1 MPENIAAFMP
11 DDLHVYESNDRAI
24 HFYKKEGFTVKKEQ
38 TDEETGQKEL
48 EMSWRRED
56 S

>member
-11 DDLHVYESNDRAI
+11 DDLHVYEANDRAI
-24 HFYKKEGFTVKKEQ
+24 RFYKREGFAVRREQ
-38 TDEETGQKEL
+38 TDEETWQKEL
-48 EMSWRRED
+48 VMSWRRED